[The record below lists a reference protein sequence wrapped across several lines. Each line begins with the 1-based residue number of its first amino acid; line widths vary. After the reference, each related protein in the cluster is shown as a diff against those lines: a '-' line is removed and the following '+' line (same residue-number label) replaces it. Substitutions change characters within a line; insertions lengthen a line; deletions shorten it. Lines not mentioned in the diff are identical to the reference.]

1 MTDMDIEKIADYFT
15 ESLRQVLSTM
25 AGFEISY
32 IACDEFNSSCS
43 DNPIIMGAMVLHG
56 KKDAIISLS
65 MEKDTAAMV
74 IAYMTGILPQEL
86 KEQDLFDGVAELVNI
101 MAGEVKAR
109 LSNTPYH
116 FLLTSPFSIGG
127 TNFRMVQKKNLLETC
142 RHLKAGEMDITFRIA
157 YI

>member
-1 MTDMDIEKIADYFT
+1 MTSMDIEKIADYFT
-15 ESLRQVLSTM
+15 DSLRQVLRTM
-25 AGFEISY
+25 AGFEVSNTS
-32 IACDEFNSSCS
+32 CDQLDFS
-43 DNPIIMGAMVLHG
+43 DKESNIIGIMVLHG
-56 KKDAIISLS
+56 KKDAVISLS
-65 MEKDTAAMV
+65 MEYSTATMV
-74 IAYMTGILPQEL
+74 IAYMTGILPEEL
-86 KEQDLFDGVAELVNI
+86 SESDLFDGVAELVNI

-127 TNFRMVQKKNLLETC
+127 TSLKVARKKNLTEAC

>member
-1 MTDMDIEKIADYFT
+1 MTDMDIEKIADFFT

-25 AGFEISY
+25 AGFEISHV
-32 IACDEFNSSCS
+32 ACDQLNAST

-65 MEKDTAAMV
+65 MEKDTAAMI
-74 IAYMTGILPQEL
+74 IAYMTGILPREL

-109 LSNTPYH
+109 LSNTPHH
-116 FLLTSPFSIGG
+116 FLLTSPFSLGG
-127 TNFRMVQKKNLLETC
+127 TNFKMVQKKNLLETC